1 MSTTPTTTRTD
12 VFAQN
17 ERRIEGH
24 EKVSGR
30 LQYTADV
37 RRPNPLWAAFA
48 ISPIAYGR
56 IRNIDAT
63 AARAL
68 PGVRAV
74 LTAADIG
81 QRRVGRNLYDWPVL
95 CYDVVRFIGD
105 RVAAVAADTREIAE
119 QAAALIE
126 VDYEELPANVD
137 AREALRPDA
146 PVLHPDRDSYYFK
159 AFAGKE
165 PPKRSHPN
173 IQGTAKYRKGEDDLS
188 ALFASAHKVFE
199 HHFVSP
205 RQHAGYIEPRSTVV
219 WIDDPSSGSGQATVH
234 VVTPNKQPFNVRE
247 QMSNVTGV
255 PKEKIVV
262 EPSGIGGD
270 FGGKGM
276 TVDEFA
282 CYYLAKATGR
292 PVRFVETYT
301 DELRAA
307 TTRHRAHVTLKTAVD
322 AQGNLIAHHST
333 VLLNGGAYAGGKPS
347 PQLLP
352 SNGYALVPYQI
363 PNVAIDITNVYTN
376 TLPTAHVCSPMAGA
390 IYFCW
395 EQHIDLIAE
404 ALGIDKLEYRLRTCV
419 KDGDMFPTKEKIR
432 QHNAEL
438 VLQTLRKEAK
448 WGTPV
453 PANRGRGL
461 ALVSWHVGGGKTSV
475 KCTLR
480 PDGTVDVLTGVPEQG
495 AGAHTVVQRIAAAT
509 LGTTPDAVTVTRGA
523 TDEALDDPGAGA
535 SRVTHIVGGATE
547 VAALALRAKI
557 TEATGAAWQDDRFVD
572 AAGKTVDLKTLAKTA
587 AAGGPL
593 TVAGTY
599 DGNHGADHA
608 ADFNFVALCVD
619 VDADPE
625 TGAFKIADVVL
636 VADVGRIIN
645 PIGHQGQIDGG
656 LVYGIGNA
664 MMEEMPI
671 DESGKVTTLS
681 LGEYK
686 LPTFM
691 DIPPFRTVL
700 VSAGMGEGPY
710 GAKAAGELG
719 NIGVPGAVA
728 NAVAAALG
736 VRVYEFPVTSERIFS
751 ELSRR
756 EIPA

>member
-1 MSTTPTTTRTD
+1 MANQTAVQTD
-12 VFAQN
+12 VFASN
-17 ERRIEGH
+17 EIRVEGH
-24 EKVSGR
+24 EKVDGS

-37 RRPNPLWAAFA
+37 RRPNTLWAAFA
-48 ISPIAYGR
+48 ISPIAHGKIRR
-56 IRNIDAT
+56 IDTA
-63 AARAL
+63 AARAVE
-68 PGVRAV
+68 GVRAV

-81 QRRVGRNLYDWPVL
+81 ERRLGRNLYDWPVL

-105 RVAAVAADTREIAE
+105 RVAAVAAETREIAE
-119 QAAALIE
+119 RAAALIE
-126 VDYEELPANVD
+126 VEYDELPAIFEARD
-137 AREALRPDA
+137 AMKPDA
-146 PVLHPDRDSYYFK
+146 PVLHPNRDTYFYK

-165 PPKRSHPN
+165 PPKRAHPN
-173 IQGTAKYRKGEDDLS
+173 IQGTAKYRKGEADL
-188 ALFASAHKVFE
+188 APLFAAAHRVFE
-199 HHFVSP
+199 HRFTSP
-205 RQHAGYIEPRSTVV
+205 RQHAGYIEPRSAIV
-219 WIDDPSSGSGQATVH
+219 WVDGDGTTH

-255 PKEKIVV
+255 PKEKIIV

-270 FGGKGM
+270 FGGKGL

-307 TTRHRAHVTLKTAVD
+307 TTRHRANITLRTAVD
-322 AQGNLIAHHST
+322 AQGKLLAHQST
-333 VLLNGGAYAGGKPS
+333 VLFNGGAYAGGKPS

-363 PNVAIDITNVYTN
+363 ANVAVDVTNVYTN
-376 TLPTAHVCSPMAGA
+376 TLPTAHVRSPVAAAM
-390 IYFCW
+390 YFCW
-395 EQHIDLIAE
+395 EQHVDQIAE
-404 ALGIDKLEYRLRTCV
+404 ALGIDRLEFRQRNCV
-419 KDGDMFPTKEKIR
+419 KQGDTFPTNEKIR
-432 QHNAEL
+432 QANAEL
-438 VLQTLRKEAK
+438 VLETLARECH

-453 PANRGRGL
+453 PAGRGRGL

-475 KCTLR
+475 KITLS
-480 PDGTVDVLTGVPEQG
+480 PDGRVEVLTGVPEQG

-509 LGTTPDAVTVTRGA
+509 LGVAPSTVAVKRGA

-535 SRVTHIVGGATE
+535 SRVTHIVGGAAE
-547 VAALALRAKI
+547 VAATALRAKI
-557 TEATGAAWQDDRFVD
+557 EELTGATWRDDRFVD
-572 AAGKTVDLKTLAKTA
+572 AAGKTVDLRTLAQKA
-587 AAGGPL
+587 CAGGPL
-593 TVAGTY
+593 TVSGTY

-608 ADFNFVALCVD
+608 ADFNFVGLCVD
-619 VDADPE
+619 VDADQE

-656 LVYGIGNA
+656 LIYGLGNA
-664 MMEEMPI
+664 VMEEMPL

-686 LPTFM
+686 LPTMM

-700 VSAGMGEGPY
+700 VTAGMGEGPY

-719 NIGVPGAVA
+719 NIGVPAAIA
-728 NAVAAALG
+728 NAVASALG
-736 VRVYEFPVTSERIFS
+736 VRLAEFPVTSERVYA
-751 ELSRR
+751 ELQHRG
-756 EIPA
+756 EVPV